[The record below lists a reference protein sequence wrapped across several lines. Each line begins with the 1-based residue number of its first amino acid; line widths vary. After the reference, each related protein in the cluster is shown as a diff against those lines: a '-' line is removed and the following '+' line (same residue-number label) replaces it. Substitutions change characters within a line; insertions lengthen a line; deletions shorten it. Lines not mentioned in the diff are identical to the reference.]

1 MAHVVYIHINNYGVL
16 KNVGMRFDSHF
27 GVRVEML
34 PQRDYEFHLT
44 HFKLTIE
51 RTVGVPEGFY
61 GDHIQGLTAIV
72 GNNGAGKTTALRF
85 LLEAV
90 VSGAGHDISGL
101 VVTEEGGQLHVY
113 HSEEIRIE
121 RDDDCLNFQEEG
133 GWPEID
139 AFVYGGH
146 VNILSRANDIMSME
160 WQGMVNAAEGF
171 LLAADLQH
179 YGREMAENGYFPLRD
194 YATAYD
200 VQNQWRICNFL
211 ANYDGELTRLL
222 QLPEYVL
229 VLPNKAGLWSLKH
242 RLNEATRIDF
252 PALDKPRDWT
262 FREFRLAEI
271 IYYSIINYIADDIGE
286 REAWQDYQNSWQQT
300 VTEHYNGDVVWLF
313 RQFVDSRRLSRQ
325 NQYRVLLENI
335 CEVIESVNHH
345 CDFEEGSLLHFFF
358 FRTDNDNMRTFV
370 RWIQTNPIFITSRY
384 FDLRYAHYYDGDS
397 ILSSGEKA
405 MLDMYSRIY
414 DTLITKHQHDS
425 NYRWPTLF
433 VFDEA
438 EIGFHPEW
446 QRQYVKNI
454 TVFLE
459 NMACQ
464 ASALNRE
471 YYNNA
476 PDFRY
481 QIILTSHS
489 PVILSDI
496 PRESAVM
503 LRRGNN
509 GLTRNVSE
517 SRQQTFGTNIF
528 ELYRDSFFMEGG
540 LVGEFA
546 QEYIHSLS
554 EEIDGMR
561 NPEVAEVENLRKR
574 IDLIGDRNIREYL
587 IEQLEPKME
596 REVLI
601 EDYQQRIRHYQQ
613 QIERLQNEQN

>member
-1 MAHVVYIHINNYGVL
+1 MAHVVLHINDYGAL
-16 KNVGMRFDSHF
+16 QNVGMRFDSHF
-27 GVRVEML
+27 DVRAEML
-34 PQRDYEFHLT
+34 PLRDYELHLT
-44 HFKLTIE
+44 RFRLTIE
-51 RTVGVPEGFY
+51 RTEGVPEGLY
-61 GDHIQGLTAIV
+61 GEHIQGLTAIV

-101 VVTEEGGQLHVY
+101 VVTEEGGQLRVY
-113 HSEEIRIE
+113 HSEEVRIE
-121 RDDDCLNFQEEG
+121 RGEGSLNYQEG
-133 GWPEID
+133 RGWPEID
-139 AFVYGGH
+139 TFVYGGH

-160 WQGMVNAAEGF
+160 WQGMVNATEGF
-171 LLAADLQH
+171 LLTADLQH
-179 YGREMAENGYFPLRD
+179 YGRELAENGYFPLRD

-200 VQNQWRICNFL
+200 AQNQWRICNFL
-211 ANYDGELTRLL
+211 ANYEGELPRLL

-229 VLPNKAGLWSLKH
+229 VLANKAGQWSLRH

-252 PALDKPRDWT
+252 PALDKPREWT
-262 FREFRLAEI
+262 FREFRLAEM
-271 IYYSIINYIADDIGE
+271 IYYDIINYIADDIGE
-286 REAWQDYQNSWQQT
+286 REVWQGYQNSWQQT
-300 VTEHYNGDVVWLF
+300 LKEHYNGDVVGLF
-313 RQFVDSRRLSRQ
+313 REFVDSRQMTRQ

-335 CEVIESVNHH
+335 CEVIEAVSRH
-345 CDFEEGSLLHFFF
+345 CEFEEGSLLHYFF

-370 RWIQTNPIFITSRY
+370 RWIQANPIFIASRY
-384 FDLRYAHYYDGDS
+384 FDLRYAHYYDGDT

-414 DTLITKHQHDS
+414 DTLITNHQHDS

-454 TVFLE
+454 TAFLE
-459 NMACQ
+459 DMARQ

-471 YYNNA
+471 YYNDA
-476 PDFRY
+476 PDFHY

-496 PRESAVM
+496 PRESAIM
-503 LRRGNN
+503 LRRGNDR
-509 GLTRNVSE
+509 LTSNVSE

-546 QEYIHSLS
+546 QEYIHGLS
-554 EEIDGMR
+554 EEIDGLQ
-561 NPEVAEVENLRKR
+561 NPAAVEIENLRKR
-574 IDLIGDRNIREYL
+574 IDLIGDKNIREYL
-587 IEQLEPKME
+587 IEQLEPKMV
-596 REVLI
+596 REALI

-613 QIERLQNEQN
+613 QIDRLQHEQN